1 MPDQDALP
9 PSTKKPT
16 RAWPW
21 VLLAMAGLGVGG
33 YYAAD
38 GPNRLKAAGLAKEA
52 QLALLSSD
60 FKTALTQYR
69 LALTARPTDFELH
82 RHYTEV
88 QRSWV
93 RTLLQQLEGKS
104 HRDAHLHLQG
114 IEAEWV
120 PLLTEPQVGE
130 VRQRVGAHRAGFAL
144 ELQASVADA
153 TRKADEGLHDEALA
167 LLQALLPHADLLPE
181 LAQQV
186 RAVQVEKVRK
196 VMTLAEDYVGAGM
209 YKDAAHALKAVS
221 DLAQGV
227 SGYAEL
233 LEKNRRLDLENTVGT
248 ARDAAKNGEY
258 EDAES
263 LLKEALELGG
273 APDDIESLRRELM
286 NTARHNASL
295 GLVRSIL
302 RDSVEGVRLNLEHLR
317 RHAGLPESGIVPEDL
332 AGTLRFSTLMEALG
346 KLGIVGGE
354 ATSDYRLDAHLVYLL
369 VDRFEDTEP
378 ARAFLADALRHWSAA
393 QAAAGRPGVAAE
405 LLRLAHTYG
414 HAVDAEALAT
424 LEEAMQ
430 APYRDLEIVIRPPAA
445 SPKHHIDGDLVAL
458 ALSKGLNQQ
467 AKGWPLFRLS
477 SDKARMET
485 QPLELELRC
494 ELVVDH
500 NDSPSTQTRSVQYQ
514 SGTRRLVNEQRQRLF
529 AESRALEARARQV
542 RYEIQDLNARSQ
554 AASQDPYL
562 SYEQRVSEVTAAE
575 LAAVAKTIEA
585 GRLERESGEAE
596 SEARSLPEELLEPVY
611 STENYKV
618 ITHRHTYT
626 ADWTVQAFL
635 GQTPF
640 DGQWHT
646 TQDATRQTEEIVG
659 NHRRGVPVKKES
671 PVDLMAV
678 GRELMLDLSN
688 DTLASKV
695 WSHLPHIIADLV
707 AIRADAEKRP
717 NLESAEILFG
727 LRAAWKQRTGVE
739 IDTENA
745 ERVVLFAFLPPF
757 DDKDA

>member
-1 MPDQDALP
+1 MPDQDVLHS
-9 PSTKKPT
+9 STKKPI

-21 VLLAMAGLGVGG
+21 VLLAMVGLGVGG
-33 YYAAD
+33 YYVAD

-82 RHYTEV
+82 RQYTEV

-93 RTLLQQLEGKS
+93 RTLFQQVEGKG
-104 HRDAHLHLQG
+104 HRDAHLHLRG
-114 IEAEWV
+114 IEAEWI
-120 PLLTEPQVGE
+120 PLLTEPQLGE
-130 VRQRVGAHRAGFAL
+130 VRQRAGAHRAAFAQ
-144 ELQASVADA
+144 ELQASVEAA
-153 TRKADEGLHDEALA
+153 MKKAEEGLHEEALG
-167 LLQALLPHADLLPE
+167 LLQGLQPHAELIPE
-181 LAQQV
+181 LSQHI
-186 RAVQVEKVRK
+186 RAVQVARVRK
-196 VMTLAEDYVGAGM
+196 VMAQAEEYVGAGM
-209 YKDAAHALKAVS
+209 YKDAAHVLTAVIE
-221 DLAQGV
+221 DAEGV
-227 SGYAEL
+227 SGYTQL
-233 LEKNRRLDLENTVGT
+233 VEKNRRLDLENTVAT
-248 ARDAAKNGEY
+248 ARDAAKTGDY
-258 EDAES
+258 AEAETA
-263 LLKEALELGG
+263 LKEAAELGA
-273 APDDIESLRRELM
+273 APGEVEALRQEIVFA
-286 NTARHNASL
+286 ARQNASL
-295 GLVRSIL
+295 GLVRAMI
-302 RDSVEGVRLNLEHLR
+302 RDDVDAVRLNLDHLH
-317 RHAGLPESGIVPEDL
+317 RHAGLQASGVVPEDL
-332 AGTLRFSTLMEALG
+332 VGTLRFSAVMDALG
-346 KLGIVGGE
+346 KLGILGGQ
-354 ATSDYRLDAHLVYLL
+354 ATTEYRLDAHLVYLL
-369 VDRFEDTEP
+369 ADRFEDRAP
-378 ARAFLADALRHWSAA
+378 ARALLAEALGTWSTA

-405 LLRLAHTYG
+405 LLRLAQTYG
-414 HAVDAEALAT
+414 LAVDADKMASLD
-424 LEEAMQ
+424 EAMQ

-445 SPKHHIDGDLVAL
+445 SQKHHIDGELVAL

-477 SDKARMET
+477 SDKPRVET

-494 ELVVDH
+494 ELALDH
-500 NDSPSTQTRSVQYQ
+500 DDSPSATTRSAQYQ

-529 AESRALEARARQV
+529 AESRALESRARQV

-575 LAAVAKTIEA
+575 LGAVAKTIEA
-585 GRLERESGEAE
+585 GRLERESAEAE
-596 SEARSLPEELLEPVY
+596 SQARSLPEELLEPVY
-611 STENYKV
+611 STEDYKV

-640 DGQWHT
+640 DGLWHS

-671 PVDLMAV
+671 PVDLKAV

-688 DTLASKV
+688 DPLATKV
-695 WSHLPHIIADLV
+695 WPHLPHIIADLV

-717 NLESAEILFG
+717 NLDSAEILFG
-727 LRAAWKQRTGVE
+727 LRAAWKQRAGVE

-745 ERVVLFAFLPPF
+745 ERVVLIAFLPPF